1 MPISGLWPT
10 KTSPTVQ
17 LRLEGTG
24 CDNRAVKPTL
34 IAATPMLAV
43 LIWLGAIM
51 LEPGP
56 YHPNSVL
63 LVGLGW
69 LLLSTVATVGLVL
82 VGGRWALRTLIVVL
96 GTTLW
101 VGTVIPLSS
110 WNMAGLGATA
120 LGLILLLSP
129 RQHRLI
135 RKLPSASGPP
145 ARSVIVT
152 LGALGLPLAL
162 GLVPADANAWVIV
175 MAACGPLTALLYSR
189 TIPGGLAAIRF
200 GLIAASLA
208 LAALMP
214 LPHAIAAVVL
224 SAAITAI
231 AWSSDVAVAFRPLI
245 EKGTSYAIPP
255 ELAPKEILDRAGIDE
270 KGQAL

>member
-1 MPISGLWPT
+1 
-10 KTSPTVQ
+10 
-17 LRLEGTG
+17 
-24 CDNRAVKPTL
+24 VKPTL
-34 IAATPMLAV
+34 IAATPMVAV
-43 LIWLGAIM
+43 LIWLAAIM
-51 LEPGP
+51 LDPGP

-63 LVGLGW
+63 LTGLGW

-82 VGGRWALRTLIVVL
+82 VGGRWALRTLVVVL

-101 VGTVIPLSS
+101 VGAVVPLSAWS
-110 WNMAGLGATA
+110 MAGLGASA
-120 LGLILLLSP
+120 VSLILLLSP
-129 RQHRLI
+129 RQHRLV
-135 RKLPSASGPP
+135 RKLPTAGGPP

-152 LGALGLPLAL
+152 LAALGLPLAL
-162 GLVPADANAWVIV
+162 GLIPTDANSWVIV
-175 MAACGPLTALLYSR
+175 MATCGPLAALLYSR
-189 TIPGGLAAIRF
+189 TLPGGLAAIRF

-214 LPHAIAAVVL
+214 LPHAIAAVLV
-224 SAAITAI
+224 SVAITAT

-270 KGQAL
+270 RGQAL

>member
-1 MPISGLWPT
+1 
-10 KTSPTVQ
+10 
-17 LRLEGTG
+17 
-24 CDNRAVKPTL
+24 VKPTL

-51 LEPGP
+51 LDPGP

-63 LVGLGW
+63 LTGVGW
-69 LLLSTVATVGLVL
+69 LLLTTVATVGLVL

-101 VGTVIPLSS
+101 VGAVIPLSPWS
-110 WNMAGLGATA
+110 MAGLAATA
-120 LGLILLLSP
+120 LGLILFLSP
-129 RQHRLI
+129 RQHRLV
-135 RKLPSASGPP
+135 RKLPSAGGPP

-152 LGALGLPLAL
+152 LLALGLPLAL
-162 GLVPADANAWVIV
+162 GLIPADANSWVIV
-175 MAACGPLTALLYSR
+175 MAFWGPLAALLYSR
-189 TIPGGLAAIRF
+189 TIPGGLAAMRF

-208 LAALMP
+208 LAAFMP
-214 LPHAIAAVVL
+214 IPHAIVAVLV
-224 SAAITAI
+224 SAAITAT
-231 AWSSDVAVAFRPLI
+231 AWSSDVALAFRPLI

-270 KGQAL
+270 KGRAL

>member
-1 MPISGLWPT
+1 M
-10 KTSPTVQ
+10 V
-17 LRLEGTG
+17 
-24 CDNRAVKPTL
+24 
-34 IAATPMLAV
+34 AATPMLAV
-43 LIWLGAIM
+43 LIWLVAIM
-51 LEPGP
+51 LDPGP

-63 LVGLGW
+63 LTGLGW

-101 VGTVIPLSS
+101 VGTVIPLSTWS
-110 WNMAGLGATA
+110 MAGLGATA
-120 LGLILLLSP
+120 LGLILMLSP
-129 RQHRLI
+129 RQHRLV
-135 RKLPSASGPP
+135 RKLPSAGGPP

-162 GLVPADANAWVIV
+162 GLVPADANSWVIV
-175 MAACGPLTALLYSR
+175 MAACGPLAALIYSR
-189 TIPGGLAAIRF
+189 TIPGGLAAMRF
-200 GLIAASLA
+200 GLITASLA

-214 LPHAIAAVVL
+214 VPHAITAVLV
-224 SAAITAI
+224 SAAITAL